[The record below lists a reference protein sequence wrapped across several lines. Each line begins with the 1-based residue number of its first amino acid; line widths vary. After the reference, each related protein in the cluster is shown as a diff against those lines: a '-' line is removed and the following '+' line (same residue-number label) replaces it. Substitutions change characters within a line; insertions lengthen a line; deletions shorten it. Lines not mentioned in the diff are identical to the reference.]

1 MEQESKISISFQY
14 HMPFLRLDGGVL
26 PPIVIPHQWEYTWIM
41 WEWYGALSP
50 PITFPYQQ

>member
-14 HMPFLRLDGGVL
+14 HMPFLRLNGGVL
-26 PPIVIPHQWEYTWIM
+26 PPIVIPYQWEYAWIM